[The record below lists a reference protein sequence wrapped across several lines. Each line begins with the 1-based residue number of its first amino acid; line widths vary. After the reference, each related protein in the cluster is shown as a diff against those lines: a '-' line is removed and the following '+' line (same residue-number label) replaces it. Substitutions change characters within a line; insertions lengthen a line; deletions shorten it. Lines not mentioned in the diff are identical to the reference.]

1 MPPPPIDTS
10 EAENMVAVG
19 GCIVKVAE
27 HHGIMVWLHPDGT
40 VTVETPLDRHYP
52 MIHPNCYAPAD
63 LTQVYLMHGGG
74 SGTAVFHGHSDRIG
88 SIVMKHGNA
97 RDTREV
103 FSLVTI
109 RQELVRRGAK
119 FPEAAEYMRARI
131 PEFVMVYLS
140 PYHVR
145 NRGSEMWTTLRGSV
159 VGSGSILL
167 SPTSPL
173 TSTQRLPA
181 NSTSQSR
188 ADFRRIRRD
197 SLSKFQ
203 DVRGSRN
210 ISILPSPR
218 GDDFAFDVSF
228 KSVELFVPGLCQD
241 GSISDGVETLQ
252 KIGFRLAR
260 AQDVN
265 GWKVTL
271 AQKQIGGEN
280 AENGAHILT
289 SGKLNGELLDRL
301 VDEFTQVMRDLQQ
314 LTLPEERE
322 RASLESVRKEIAAL
336 RERPDPT
343 QVSKEL
349 DSFVGSAIV
358 KNYKP
363 GTGRFAKLRE
373 IGGHFRSVSTNPDFF
388 LADDEELPAK
398 LLGSIL
404 EVGANPFKFFTDPP
418 SRHFALDA
426 MEGRWLEI
434 LEHAASLDSPST
446 TDRIWTCGLTDA
458 GLHNTFLSNERGLE
472 LFDLGEPKLVPQP
485 AFLTKFLMSFFHT
498 LGMEDKDEK
507 SSSGE
512 WVHRFHVVG
521 GDRLTLTDETKRK
534 IPYIYEAYKTASE
547 HFIKDIFDGDQ
558 RVRPLLVKYVVLQL
572 LSDASFCLEKWEIK
586 GGGTER
592 YGDRVYVSIAK
603 WLWRSLWDLF
613 MASHVYATLLDRVE
627 LPNETRKKPL
637 EHAKSWWDEVI
648 AGSLHHVTSRLALG
662 RSSASN

>member
-1 MPPPPIDTS
+1 M
-10 EAENMVAVG
+10 AVVDE
-19 GCIVKVAE
+19 CIAKVAE
-27 HHGIMVWLHPDGT
+27 HHGIMVWLHPDGA
-40 VTVETPLDRHYP
+40 VTVETPLDKHYP
-52 MIHPNCYAPAD
+52 SIHPNCYAPAD

-109 RQELVRRGAK
+109 RQELMRRGGH
-119 FPEAAEYMRARI
+119 FSTAAEYMRARI

-145 NRGSEMWTTLRGSV
+145 NRSSEMWTTLRGSI

-167 SPTSPL
+167 SPPSPL
-173 TSTQRLPA
+173 SSMQRPPQDW
-181 NSTSQSR
+181 TSQNQ
-188 ADFRRIRRD
+188 ADYKRKRRD
-197 SLSKFQ
+197 SLVKVH
-203 DVRGSRN
+203 DVRGSRK

-218 GDDFAFDVSF
+218 GEEFAFDVSF
-228 KSVELFVPGLCQD
+228 KSVELFVPGLCRD
-241 GSISDGVETLQ
+241 GHITDGVETLQ
-252 KIGFRLAR
+252 KIGNRLAR

-271 AQKQIGGEN
+271 AQKQIGGEK
-280 AENGAHILT
+280 AENGAHVLT
-289 SGKLNGELLDRL
+289 SGKLNGDLLDRL
-301 VDEFTQVMRDLQQ
+301 VDEFTQVMRNLQQ

-322 RASLESVRKEIAAL
+322 RASLEGVRNEIAAL
-336 RERPDPT
+336 KDRPDP
-343 QVSKEL
+343 QRVSKEL

-373 IGGHFRSVSTNPDFF
+373 MGGQFRSVITNPDFF
-388 LADDEELPAK
+388 LAEDEELPAK

-404 EVGANPFKFFTDPP
+404 EAGANPFKYFVEPP
-418 SRHFALDA
+418 SRRFALDA

-498 LGMEDKDEK
+498 LGMEDKDET

-512 WVHRFHVVG
+512 WVNRFRVVG
-521 GDRLTLTDETKRK
+521 GDRLTLTDETKSK

-547 HFIKDIFDGDQ
+547 RFIKEIFDGDQ

-572 LSDASFCLEKWEIK
+572 ISDASFCLEKWEIK

-603 WLWRSLWDLF
+603 WLWRSLWDLYI
-613 MASHVYATLLDRVE
+613 ASHVYATLLDRVE
-627 LPNETRKKPL
+627 LANEPPKKPL
-637 EHAKSWWDEVI
+637 DHARSWWDEVV
-648 AGSLHHVTSRLALG
+648 AGSLHHVTSHLALG